1 MPKLPVLKPREM
13 ISFLEKH
20 GFQVVRSD
28 GSHFRFHHPDGRRTT
43 VAFHNKPLKR
53 GTLKSILRQ
62 SELTTDDLVDFLH
75 KNN

>member
-13 ISFLEKH
+13 ISLLEKS
-20 GFQVVRSD
+20 GFKIVKSE
-28 GSHFRFHHPDGRRTT
+28 GSHFRFHHPDGRRAT

-62 SELTTDDLVDFLH
+62 SEHTIDNLYDFLH
-75 KNN
+75 KK